1 MSSRPGFRA
10 ADCGPDLIYSSRHHA
25 KDKQRLLVSVV
36 AHVSLP
42 GHQDYDFVRQ
52 TAILY
57 DGIAR
62 DPTGGFATLR
72 FAVVLF
78 PYRAT
83 NCTSVRGSRPCFCL
97 LQFDR

>member
-1 MSSRPGFRA
+1 MFDFA
-10 ADCGPDLIYSSRHHA
+10 
-25 KDKQRLLVSVV
+25 
-36 AHVSLP
+36 P

-57 DGIAR
+57 DRIAR

-83 NCTSVRGSRPCFCL
+83 N
-97 LQFDR
+97 